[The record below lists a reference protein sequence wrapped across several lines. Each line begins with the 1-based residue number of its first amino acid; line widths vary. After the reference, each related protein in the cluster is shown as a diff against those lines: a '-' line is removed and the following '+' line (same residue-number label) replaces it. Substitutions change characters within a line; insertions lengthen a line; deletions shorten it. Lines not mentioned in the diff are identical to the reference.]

1 MINNNPN
8 FNSEVP
14 ANQLDLPKMVQD
26 VVQHFDPP
34 LQRKMA
40 TASVLTIVGAL
51 LPKVHLNY
59 DNGRHYPSLYTVI
72 VLPPA
77 SGKGSTGK
85 IEIVLN
91 PIVEEQIKENKSKK
105 AKFKRELKAYER
117 ALREGQDVI
126 APVEPSYPLLKIPGN
141 TTSAKQTE
149 QLSQNN
155 GKMFVLICEAEID
168 AFTNMLGNGMYGK
181 DNSMIAR
188 KVYHNESVSIM
199 RKNGDHF
206 DIQSPKMAIVLTGT
220 PSQLS
225 SLFRSIQDGLFSRF
239 LVVEADVPLVWK
251 NVQPCDTCSP
261 IETKLA
267 AAAPL
272 FYDFYKRF
280 SDREVEFKLTDEHW
294 SKINEFGEQ
303 RLRSS
308 FETGGEYATSVAK
321 RHAVMIA
328 RTACI
333 LSMMRYHEAD
343 SEEQIWTCNDTDF
356 ETALTIVSESYESSI
371 KIFQS
376 LNKEQPINDQVES
389 LFDRL
394 PMRFKTKELSPLMNS
409 LNISQRTLHRYL
421 DALIKMGKL
430 SQVSKGNYEK
440 HVMAEMA
447 DGSYYSQNAPLD
459 ENGELKSIL

>member
-1 MINNNPN
+1 MINSNAN
-8 FNSEVP
+8 FNPVAPVP
-14 ANQLDLPKMVQD
+14 LLNLPYLASV
-26 VVQHFDPP
+26 VVQHFDTP

-40 TASVLTIVGAL
+40 TASVLTIAGAL
-51 LPKVHLNY
+51 LPKVHFNY
-59 DNGRHYPSLYTVI
+59 DNSRNAPSMYLVV

-85 IEIVLN
+85 IEMVLKQ
-91 PIVEEQIKENKSKK
+91 IVEEQMRENKSKK
-105 AKFKRELKAYER
+105 AKFKRELKAFER

-141 TTSAKQTE
+141 TTSAKLTE

-155 GKMFVLICEAEID
+155 GEMFALIFESEID
-168 AFTNMLGNGMYGK
+168 ALTNMMGNGMYGK
-181 DNSMIAR
+181 DNSMILR
-188 KVYHNESVSIM
+188 KAYHNESISIM
-199 RKNGDHF
+199 RRSGDHF
-206 DIQSPKMAIVLTGT
+206 DIQSPKLAIVLTGT

-225 SLFRSIQDGLFSRF
+225 VLFRSIQDGLFSRF
-239 LVVEADVPLVWK
+239 LVVEGDVPLVWK

-261 IETKLA
+261 IETRLI

-272 FYDFYKRF
+272 FYSFYKKF
-280 SDREVEFKLTDEHW
+280 SDREVEFKLAAEHW

-356 ETALTIVSESYESSI
+356 ETALTIVSESYESSM

-376 LNKEQPINDQVES
+376 LNKEQPINDQVEA

-394 PMRFKTKELSPLMNS
+394 PMRFKTRELAPIMSS
-409 LNISQRTLHRYL
+409 LNISPRTLHRYL
-421 DALIKMGKL
+421 K
-430 SQVSKGNYEK
+430 
-440 HVMAEMA
+440 
-447 DGSYYSQNAPLD
+447 P
-459 ENGELKSIL
+459 